1 MMGDYRSL
9 LAEKLRGRIAGRVL
23 DDGIALRPY
32 MRDQSIYHIE
42 PLVAALP
49 EHLNDVLELVR
60 FSAEEGLPLTARGGG
75 SGTAGSALGEGI
87 VMALPH
93 NAFWGRLDGF
103 VASGGQARVDCA
115 AGVLHNDLQNFLKQR
130 GYFLPADVSSADISR
145 IGGNIATKA
154 SGPHALKYGSIDR
167 FLERVVFVSDRGEL
181 VDTADASSIPL
192 RFTRQLA
199 DLQSRIRNDAG
210 AMKILQQRQGRKI
223 ASGYNLFA
231 FLDGLLPGPLIA
243 QLLAGSV
250 GSLGLLIGATLRGE
264 IYERQRAAVLG
275 YFSSMVEAGRAVN
288 ALRNLHVATIEIISR
303 ETVAVL
309 QQHAEVPANMAMNAH
324 LLLVELNGPG
334 CMEQVERVKR
344 VLEGNGFR
352 MSAPCQVALTEQG
365 IEQLW
370 ALRKQI
376 LWLIRHPE
384 PHLRALSVVNDVGV
398 PPEHLAEFIYEVQK
412 VFERHRMVVLVY
424 GHAGSGNLHLRPL
437 FDVTLPDLPGRIQ
450 KVADAVYEVVFRYGG
465 TISAEHG
472 MGRLRAPYLQREW
485 GPALYGYMRDLKE
498 IFDPRGMFNPG
509 VVFSNRPITEHLRGD
524 LADKGGA
531 AW

>member
-1 MMGDYRSL
+1 MMGDYRTL
-9 LAEKLRGRIAGRVL
+9 LAEKLRGRIDGRVL
-23 DDGIALRPY
+23 ADGEALRPY
-32 MRDQSIYHIE
+32 TRDQSIYHIE

-49 EHLNDVLELVR
+49 EHVDDVLELVR
-60 FSAEEGLPLTARGGG
+60 LAAEEGLPLTARGGG
-75 SGTAGSALGEGI
+75 SGTAGSALGEGV
-87 VMALPH
+87 VMALPN

-103 VASGGQARVDCA
+103 EASGGQAWVDCA
-115 AGVLHNDLQNFLKQR
+115 AGVLHNDLQNFLKHQ

-167 FLERVVFVSDRGEL
+167 FLEQVVFVSDRGEV
-181 VDTADASSIPL
+181 VDTADASTIPL

-199 DLQSRIRNDAG
+199 DLQSRIRSDAG
-210 AMKILQQRQGRKI
+210 AMKILRQRQGRKI

-231 FLDGLLPGPLIA
+231 FLDALSPGPLIA
-243 QLLAGSV
+243 QLMAGSV

-264 IYERQRAAVLG
+264 IYERKRAAVLG

-288 ALRNLHVATIEIISR
+288 ALRNLQVATIEIISR
-303 ETVAVL
+303 ETVEVL
-309 QQHAEVPANMAMNAH
+309 RKHTDLPANMVMNAH

-334 CMEQVERVKR
+334 CLQQVERVKR
-344 VLEGNGFR
+344 LLEGNGFR
-352 MSAPCQVALTEQG
+352 MSAPCQVALAEAG

-398 PPEHLAEFIYEVQK
+398 PPEHLAEFIYEVQR
-412 VFERHRMVVLVY
+412 VFDRHKMVVLIY

-437 FDVTLPDLPGRIQ
+437 FDMILPDLPGRIQ

-485 GPALYGYMRDLKE
+485 GPALYGYMRELKD

-509 VVFSNRPITEHLRGD
+509 VVFSDRPITEHLRDD

>member
-1 MMGDYRSL
+1 MMGDYRTL
-9 LAEKLRGRIAGRVL
+9 LADKLRGRIAGRVL
-23 DDGIALRPY
+23 ADGKALRPY
-32 MRDQSIYHIE
+32 TRDQSIYHIE

-49 EHLNDVLELVR
+49 EHLDDTLELVR
-60 FSAEEGLPLTARGGG
+60 FAAEEGLPLTARGGG

-87 VMALPH
+87 VVALP
-93 NAFWGRLDGF
+93 NNPFWGRLDGF
-103 VASGGQARVDCA
+103 EASGGQARIDCA
-115 AGVLHNDLQNFLKQR
+115 AGVLHNDLQTCLKQR

-181 VDTADASSIPL
+181 VDTADATSIPL
-192 RFTRQLA
+192 RLTRHLA

-210 AMKILQQRQGRKI
+210 AVKILRQRQGRKI

-231 FLDGLLPGPLIA
+231 FLEDLPPGQLIA

-250 GSLGLLIGATLRGE
+250 GSLGLITAATLRGE
-264 IYERQRAAVLG
+264 VYERRRAAVLG
-275 YFSSMVEAGRAVN
+275 YFSSMVEAGRAVC
-288 ALRNLHVATIEIISR
+288 ALRNLHVAAIEIISR

-309 QQHAEVPANMAMNAH
+309 QKHTGLPANMDMKAH

-334 CMEQVERVKR
+334 CMEQLERVKH
-344 VLEGNGFR
+344 VLDDNGFR
-352 MSAPCQVALTEQG
+352 MSAPCQVALAEEG

-370 ALRKQI
+370 ALRKKI

-398 PPEHLAEFIYEVQK
+398 PPEHLAEFIFNVKK
-412 VFERHRMVVLVY
+412 VFDRHQMVALIY

-437 FDVTLPDLPGRIQ
+437 FDVTLPDLPGRIR
-450 KVADAVYEVVFRYGG
+450 KLADAVYEVVFRYGG

-485 GPALYGYMRDLKE
+485 GAALYGYMHELKD
-498 IFDPRGMFNPG
+498 IFDPQGMFNPG
-509 VVFSNRPITEHLRGD
+509 VVFSDQPITEHLRDD
-524 LADKGGA
+524 LADTGGV